1 MGEDYQYVKQHL
13 DSALSGEEV
22 RYGFILNFP
31 DGQKRYLWITYV
43 PHVNELSEVKGIFV
57 ICQDITIEQ
66 KRLEESLEQIKAT
79 EA

>member
-1 MGEDYQYVKQHL
+1 MVSNLESDQVRVHQAL
-13 DSALSGEEV
+13 DL
-22 RYGFILNFP
+22 
-31 DGQKRYLWITYV
+31 T
-43 PHVNELSEVKGIFV
+43 ELSEVKGIFV